1 MIICKLSFRKLEI
14 GLDISKFAVCIGFT
28 FLFSFCNTYGF
39 QKTKKIQ
46 SIYNELEVYKKEDSI
61 RISLLNTLGFE
72 YWIIDANK
80 SIEFGTEALQLSE
93 KITYVPGKAK
103 ANRVIGVAYWAQG
116 NLNKALQYLNTS
128 YTDYKKIKDKTGI
141 ANTRLNTGMVYADL
155 KEYDKA
161 LLYYEQAINEFTALQ
176 LKSRIATTFTKIG
189 TILVEQRKNKKALKY
204 LTDALQMHMD
214 NNFTYG
220 IAEAHNR
227 LGVLYLHENEVEQA
241 SYHIKK
247 SMALGRKVND
257 IDGLTNNYIINGKI
271 LRLSNRLD
279 EAVITV
285 NKGLELAIE
294 NDLKKYQLFAYE
306 ELKELKKRQYK
317 PEEALVYYEKFLI
330 LKDSLFNSEKS
341 KQIAYLEFENELKI
355 KDNQLL
361 ILKDKEKKD
370 NLIKRILVIGVI
382 VVAIFGY
389 IIYIISKQQ
398 ARKSRELSEKT
409 KELLESAYALTQKD
423 LENSELKQLELRRQL
438 DVKNKELTGYAL
450 NFIIKNEVVH
460 QLQNTIQNIKKS
472 SSLEKTKLIADL
484 NKIIRKNLS
493 IDKDWKDFSRFF
505 EDAHQ
510 GFYDRLKSKH
520 EDLSSNDLK
529 LCSLVRLNLNIKE
542 TASILG
548 ISPESVKTARYR
560 LRKKLELDSKQ
571 EILTYLLHL
580 EQQIT

>member
-1 MIICKLSFRKLEI
+1 MIFRKVSFSQLMRHS
-14 GLDISKFAVCIGFT
+14 GLLKLILCIGFS
-28 FLFSFCNTYGF
+28 FLFSFYSAYGF
-39 QKTKKIQ
+39 QKTNKIQ
-46 SIYNELEVYKKEDSI
+46 NIHNELTRHKKEDSTKVN
-61 RISLLNTLGFE
+61 LLNTLGFE
-72 YWIIDANK
+72 YWIVDTNK

-93 KITYVPGKAK
+93 KLAYTPGQAK

-128 YTDYKKIKDKTGI
+128 HINYQRIQDKKGL
-141 ANTRLNTGMVYADL
+141 ANTRLNIGMVYADL

-161 LLYYEQAINEFTALQ
+161 LLYYEQAINKFTALQ
-176 LKSRIATTFTKIG
+176 LKGRIATTFTKIG
-189 TILVEQRKNKKALKY
+189 TILIEQRKDKKALKY

-220 IAEAHNR
+220 ISEAHNR
-227 LGVLYLHENEVEQA
+227 LGLLYLNKNEVEQA

-247 SMALGRKVND
+247 SMALGSEVND
-257 IDGLTNNYIINGKI
+257 VDGLTNNHIINGKI
-271 LRLSNRLD
+271 LRLSKKLD
-279 EAVITV
+279 EAVVSV
-285 NKGLELAIE
+285 NKGLKLAIE

-317 PEEALVYYEKFLI
+317 PKEAFIYYEKFLA

-361 ILKDKEKKD
+361 TLKDKERKD
-370 NLIKRILVIGVI
+370 NLIKLILIIGV
-382 VVAIFGY
+382 VAVTICGY
-389 IIYIISKQQ
+389 VIYVISRQK
-398 ARKSRELSEKT
+398 ARKNKELSKKT

-423 LENSELKQLELRRQL
+423 LENSELKQIELKREL
-438 DVKNKELTGYAL
+438 NVKNKELTGYAL
-450 NFIIKNEVVH
+450 NLIKKNEVVH
-460 QLQNTIQNIKKS
+460 ELQTIIERIKKS

-493 IDKDWKDFSRFF
+493 IDRDWEDFSRFF

-520 EDLSSNDLK
+520 VDLSSSDLK
-529 LCSLVRLNLNIKE
+529 LCSLVRLNFNIKE
-542 TASILG
+542 TANILG

-560 LRKKLELDSKQ
+560 LRKKLALNSKQ
-571 EILTYLLHL
+571 DILTYLLHL
-580 EQQIT
+580 EKQIA